1 MVLKGHGRCG
11 VYYKRPAV
19 ASLPHAASPSWQ
31 SFEQKT
37 THATFAFFLFFS
49 AGSVGQHKPYHS
61 SSCSEAPQFPTNQF
75 AFGKRSAF
83 TFTLMISNDQYATSN
98 PVRTQGAGDDRA
110 ATHLT
115 SNVAPF
121 AIYIRKQ
128 AQLMLDIRIIL
139 QSPWIIRRGE

>member
-1 MVLKGHGRCG
+1 MEDAESIIKDRPLPRCLT
-11 VYYKRPAV
+11 
-19 ASLPHAASPSWQ
+19 LPRRRGSPLNKKQHMPHSHF
-31 SFEQKT
+31 SC
-37 THATFAFFLFFS
+37 FFRRVVC
-49 AGSVGQHKPYHS
+49 SVGQHKPYHS